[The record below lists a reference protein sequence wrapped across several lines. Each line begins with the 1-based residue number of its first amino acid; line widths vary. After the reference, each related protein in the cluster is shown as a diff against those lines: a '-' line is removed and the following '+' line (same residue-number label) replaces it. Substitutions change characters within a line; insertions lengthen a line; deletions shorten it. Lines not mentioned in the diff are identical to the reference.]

1 MLPSG
6 VLRRLLFSC
15 LFGSC
20 FRSFFRGL
28 LLRDALG
35 SLCGLAPE
43 LRKKVG
49 KTDLYI
55 EDLKIETGMIH
66 GLVGPNGCGKTT
78 LLKLIMGITAPDSGS
93 IDYEGLKPSDI
104 TMMSQRPYLMHA
116 NVYDNIVYPLKIRG
130 EKIDVTKIDELLDR
144 AGILEI
150 KDQYAGSLSSG
161 ERQKLSFL
169 RAIVF
174 RPKMIL
180 MDETLSNLD
189 ADSEKL
195 FREMMLERHR
205 EDGSTWL
212 IVSHQWD
219 GMNELFDKV
228 HHMER
233 GRIVK

>member
-1 MLPSG
+1 M
-6 VLRRLLFSC
+6 RLT
-15 LFGSC
+15 
-20 FRSFFRGL
+20 
-28 LLRDALG
+28 
-35 SLCGLAPE
+35 E

-55 EDLKIETGMIH
+55 EDLKIESGMIH

-78 LLKLIMGITAPDSGS
+78 LLKLIMGITEPDSGTV
-93 IDYEGLKPSDI
+93 DLEGLEPTDI

-130 EKIDVTKIDELLDR
+130 EKIDVKKIDELLERVGLLD
-144 AGILEI
+144 I

-174 RPKMIL
+174 KPKMIL

-189 ADSEKL
+189 QESEAL
-195 FREMMLERHR
+195 FKEMILERHR

-219 GMNELFDKV
+219 EMNDLFDRV
-228 HHMER
+228 HHMEK
-233 GRIVK
+233 GRIVEK

>member
-1 MLPSG
+1 M
-6 VLRRLLFSC
+6 RIT
-15 LFGSC
+15 
-20 FRSFFRGL
+20 
-28 LLRDALG
+28 
-35 SLCGLAPE
+35 E
-43 LRKKVG
+43 LRKKIG

-55 EDLKIETGMIH
+55 EDLKIESGMIH

-78 LLKLIMGITAPDSGS
+78 LLKLIMGITEPDSGS

-104 TMMSQRPYLMHA
+104 TMMSQRPYLLHA

-130 EKIDVTKIDELLDR
+130 ERPDETMIDELLNR

-161 ERQKLSFL
+161 ERQKLSFI

-189 ADSEKL
+189 ADSERL
-195 FREMMLERHR
+195 FREMVMERHR

-219 GMNELFDKV
+219 EMNELFDKV
-228 HHMER
+228 HHMEK
-233 GRIVK
+233 GRIVE

>member
-1 MLPSG
+1 MPE
-6 VLRRLLFSC
+6 
-15 LFGSC
+15 
-20 FRSFFRGL
+20 RSRSAM
-28 LLRDALG
+28 RIT
-35 SLCGLAPE
+35 E

-55 EDLKIETGMIH
+55 EDLKIESGMIH

-78 LLKLIMGITAPDSGS
+78 LLKLIMGITEPDSGTV
-93 IDYEGLKPSDI
+93 DLEGLEPTDI

-130 EKIDVTKIDELLDR
+130 QQIDAKKIDELLERVGLLD
-144 AGILEI
+144 I

-174 RPKMIL
+174 KPKMIL
-180 MDETLSNLD
+180 MDETMSNLD
-189 ADSEKL
+189 QESEAL
-195 FREMMLERHR
+195 FKEMILERHR

-219 GMNELFDKV
+219 EMNDLFDRV
-228 HHMER
+228 HHMEK
-233 GRIVK
+233 GRIVEK

>member
-1 MLPSG
+1 MSE
-6 VLRRLLFSC
+6 
-15 LFGSC
+15 
-20 FRSFFRGL
+20 RSRSAM
-28 LLRDALG
+28 RIT
-35 SLCGLAPE
+35 E
-43 LRKKVG
+43 LRKKIG

-55 EDLKIETGMIH
+55 EDLKIESGMIH

-78 LLKLIMGITAPDSGS
+78 LLKLIMGIVEPDSGNV
-93 IDYEGLKPSDI
+93 DYEGLNPSDI

-130 EKIDVTKIDELLDR
+130 VKIDTAEIDRLLGR
-144 AGILEI
+144 AGLLEI

-161 ERQKLSFL
+161 ERQKLSFI

-189 ADSEKL
+189 SESEKL
-195 FREMMLERHR
+195 FREMVIERHR

-219 GMNELFDKV
+219 EMNELFDKV
-228 HHMER
+228 HHMEK
-233 GRIVK
+233 GRLVR

>member
-1 MLPSG
+1 M
-6 VLRRLLFSC
+6 RIT
-15 LFGSC
+15 
-20 FRSFFRGL
+20 
-28 LLRDALG
+28 
-35 SLCGLAPE
+35 E
-43 LRKKVG
+43 LRKKIG

-55 EDLKIETGMIH
+55 EDLSIESGLIH

-78 LLKLIMGITAPDSGS
+78 LLKLIMGITEPDSGY
-93 IDYEGLKPSDI
+93 IDYEGLKASDI

-130 EKIDVTKIDELLDR
+130 IKIDNSEIDALMERTGLLQ
-144 AGILEI
+144 L

-169 RAIVF
+169 RAMVF

-180 MDETLSNLD
+180 MDETLSNID
-189 ADSEKL
+189 QDSEKL
-195 FREMMLERHR
+195 FKEMIIERHK

-219 GMNELFDKV
+219 ALNELFDKV
-228 HHMER
+228 HHMDK
-233 GRIVK
+233 GRII

>member
-1 MLPSG
+1 M
-6 VLRRLLFSC
+6 RIT
-15 LFGSC
+15 
-20 FRSFFRGL
+20 
-28 LLRDALG
+28 
-35 SLCGLAPE
+35 E
-43 LRKKVG
+43 LRKTVG

-55 EDLKIETGMIH
+55 DDLKIESGRIH

-78 LLKLIMGITAPDSGS
+78 LLKLIMGTVEPDWGS
-93 IDYEGLKPSDI
+93 IDFEGLKPSDI
-104 TMMSQRPYLMHA
+104 TMMSQRPYLMHK
-116 NVYDNIVYPLKIRG
+116 NVYDNIIYPLKIRG
-130 EKIDVTKIDELLDR
+130 AKIDEKEINGLLER
-144 AGILEI
+144 AGLLEI

-189 ADSEKL
+189 ADSGKL
-195 FREMMLERHR
+195 FREMILERHK

-219 GMNELFDKV
+219 EMNDLFDEV
-228 HHMER
+228 HHMEK

>member
-1 MLPSG
+1 M
-6 VLRRLLFSC
+6 RIT
-15 LFGSC
+15 
-20 FRSFFRGL
+20 
-28 LLRDALG
+28 
-35 SLCGLAPE
+35 E
-43 LRKKVG
+43 LRKKIG

-55 EDLKIETGMIH
+55 EDLKIESGMIH

-78 LLKLIMGITAPDSGS
+78 LLKLIMGITEPDSGS

-130 EKIDVTKIDELLDR
+130 ERPDETMIDELLNR

-161 ERQKLSFL
+161 ERQKLSFI

-189 ADSEKL
+189 ADSERL
-195 FREMMLERHR
+195 FREMVMERHR
-205 EDGSTWL
+205 DDGSTWL

-219 GMNELFDKV
+219 EMNELFDKV
-228 HHMER
+228 HHMEK
-233 GRIVK
+233 GRIVE

>member
-1 MLPSG
+1 M
-6 VLRRLLFSC
+6 RIT
-15 LFGSC
+15 
-20 FRSFFRGL
+20 
-28 LLRDALG
+28 
-35 SLCGLAPE
+35 E

-55 EDLKIETGMIH
+55 EDLKIESGMIH
-66 GLVGPNGCGKTT
+66 GLVGPIGCGKTM

-93 IDYEGLKPSDI
+93 IDYEGLKPSDV

-116 NVYDNIVYPLKIRG
+116 SVYDNIVYPLKIRG
-130 EKIDVTKIDELLDR
+130 EKTDEAKINELLER

-150 KDQYAGSLSSG
+150 RDQYAGSLSSG

-189 ADSEKL
+189 SDSEKL
-195 FREMMLERHR
+195 FREIVLERHR

-219 GMNELFDKV
+219 EMNELFDKV
-228 HHMER
+228 HHMEK

>member
-1 MLPSG
+1 MSERSRSG
-6 VLRRLLFSC
+6 MRIT
-15 LFGSC
+15 
-20 FRSFFRGL
+20 
-28 LLRDALG
+28 
-35 SLCGLAPE
+35 E
-43 LRKKVG
+43 LRKKIG

-55 EDLKIETGMIH
+55 DDLKMESGMIH

-78 LLKLIMGITAPDSGS
+78 LLKLIIGITEPDSGT
-93 IDYEGLKPSDI
+93 IDLEGLEPSDI
-104 TMMSQRPYLMHA
+104 TMMSQRPYLMHKS
-116 NVYDNIVYPLKIRG
+116 VYENIIYPLRIRG
-130 EKIDVTKIDELLDR
+130 KKINEAEIDELLVQ
-144 AGILEI
+144 AGLLDI

-161 ERQKLSFL
+161 ERQKLSFI

-189 ADSEKL
+189 VDSEKL
-195 FREMMLERHR
+195 FREMVSERHK

-219 GMNELFDKV
+219 EMNELFDKV
-228 HHMER
+228 HHMEK

>member
-1 MLPSG
+1 M
-6 VLRRLLFSC
+6 RIT
-15 LFGSC
+15 
-20 FRSFFRGL
+20 
-28 LLRDALG
+28 
-35 SLCGLAPE
+35 E
-43 LRKKVG
+43 LRKKIG

-55 EDLKIETGMIH
+55 DDLKIESGLIH

-78 LLKLIMGITAPDSGS
+78 LLKLIMGITEPDSGH

-116 NVYDNIVYPLKIRG
+116 NVYDNIIYPLKIRG
-130 EKIDVTKIDELLDR
+130 MKIDLNEIDGLMESTGLLQIR
-144 AGILEI
+144 
-150 KDQYAGSLSSG
+150 DQYAGSLSSG

-169 RAIVF
+169 RAMVF

-189 ADSEKL
+189 QDSEKL
-195 FREMMLERHR
+195 FKEMIIERHK

-219 GMNELFDKV
+219 GMNELFDSV
-228 HHMER
+228 HHMEK
-233 GRIVK
+233 GRIV

>member
-1 MLPSG
+1 M
-6 VLRRLLFSC
+6 RIT
-15 LFGSC
+15 
-20 FRSFFRGL
+20 
-28 LLRDALG
+28 
-35 SLCGLAPE
+35 E

-55 EDLKIETGMIH
+55 EDLKIESGMIH

-78 LLKLIMGITAPDSGS
+78 LLKVIMGITEPDSGS

-130 EKIDVTKIDELLDR
+130 VKPDEAKIDELLERTGLLD
-144 AGILEI
+144 I

-161 ERQKLSFL
+161 ERQKLSFI

-195 FREMMLERHR
+195 FREMVMERHR

-219 GMNELFDKV
+219 EMNELFDKV
-228 HHMER
+228 HHMEK
-233 GRIVK
+233 GRIVR

>member
-1 MLPSG
+1 M
-6 VLRRLLFSC
+6 RIT
-15 LFGSC
+15 
-20 FRSFFRGL
+20 
-28 LLRDALG
+28 
-35 SLCGLAPE
+35 E

-55 EDLKIETGMIH
+55 EDLKIESGMIH

-78 LLKLIMGITAPDSGS
+78 LLKLIMGITEPDSGTV
-93 IDYEGLKPSDI
+93 DLEGLEPTDI

-130 EKIDVTKIDELLDR
+130 EKIDVKKIDELLERVGLLD
-144 AGILEI
+144 I

-174 RPKMIL
+174 KPKMIL

-189 ADSEKL
+189 QESEAL
-195 FREMMLERHR
+195 FKEMILERHR

-219 GMNELFDKV
+219 EMNDLFDRV
-228 HHMER
+228 HHMEK
-233 GRIVK
+233 GRIVEK

>member
-1 MLPSG
+1 M
-6 VLRRLLFSC
+6 RIT
-15 LFGSC
+15 
-20 FRSFFRGL
+20 
-28 LLRDALG
+28 
-35 SLCGLAPE
+35 E
-43 LRKKVG
+43 LRKKIG

-55 EDLKIETGMIH
+55 EDLTIESGLIH

-78 LLKLIMGITAPDSGS
+78 LLKLIMGITAPDSGC

-104 TMMSQRPYLMHA
+104 TMMSQRPYLMHK
-116 NVYDNIVYPLKIRG
+116 NVYENIIYPLKLRG
-130 EKIDVTKIDELLDR
+130 AKIDEKEINGLLDR
-144 AGILEI
+144 AGLLEI

-189 ADSEKL
+189 PDSEKL
-195 FREMMLERHR
+195 FREMILERHR

-219 GMNELFDKV
+219 EMNELFDKV
-228 HHMER
+228 HHMEK
-233 GRIVK
+233 GRIV

>member
-1 MLPSG
+1 M
-6 VLRRLLFSC
+6 RIT
-15 LFGSC
+15 
-20 FRSFFRGL
+20 
-28 LLRDALG
+28 
-35 SLCGLAPE
+35 E
-43 LRKKVG
+43 LWKTIG

-55 EDLKIETGMIH
+55 EDLKIESGMIH

-78 LLKLIMGITAPDSGS
+78 LLKLIMGITEPDSGS
-93 IDYEGLKPSDI
+93 IDLEGLGPTDI

-130 EKIDVTKIDELLDR
+130 EQIDVKKIDELLERVGLLD
-144 AGILEI
+144 I

-174 RPKMIL
+174 KPKMIL

-189 ADSEKL
+189 QDSETL
-195 FREMMLERHR
+195 FKEMILERHR

-219 GMNELFDKV
+219 EMNDLFDKV
-228 HHMER
+228 HHMEK
-233 GRIVK
+233 GRIVKK

>member
-1 MLPSG
+1 M
-6 VLRRLLFSC
+6 RIT
-15 LFGSC
+15 
-20 FRSFFRGL
+20 
-28 LLRDALG
+28 
-35 SLCGLAPE
+35 E

-78 LLKLIMGITAPDSGS
+78 LLKLIMGITAPDYGS

-205 EDGSTWL
+205 EDGSSWL

>member
-1 MLPSG
+1 M
-6 VLRRLLFSC
+6 RIT
-15 LFGSC
+15 
-20 FRSFFRGL
+20 
-28 LLRDALG
+28 
-35 SLCGLAPE
+35 E
-43 LRKKVG
+43 LRKKIG

-55 EDLKIETGMIH
+55 EDLEIESGMIH

-78 LLKLIMGITAPDSGS
+78 LLKLIMGITEPDSGS
-93 IDYEGLKPSDI
+93 IDYGALGPQDI

-116 NVYDNIVYPLKIRG
+116 SVYENIVYPLKIRG
-130 EKIDVTKIDELLDR
+130 ERIDEAMIDGLLER
-144 AGILEI
+144 TGLLEI

-174 RPKMIL
+174 KPKMVL

-189 ADSEKL
+189 ADSGKL
-195 FREMMLERHR
+195 FREMLLERHR

-219 GMNELFDKV
+219 AMNDLFDRV
-228 HHMER
+228 HHMEK

>member
-1 MLPSG
+1 M
-6 VLRRLLFSC
+6 RIT
-15 LFGSC
+15 
-20 FRSFFRGL
+20 
-28 LLRDALG
+28 
-35 SLCGLAPE
+35 E
-43 LRKKVG
+43 LRKRVG
-49 KTDLYI
+49 KTDLYV
-55 EDLKIETGMIH
+55 EDLKIESGMIH

-93 IDYEGLKPSDI
+93 IDYEGLRPSDI

-116 NVYDNIVYPLKIRG
+116 SVYDNIVYPLKIRG
-130 EKIDVTKIDELLDR
+130 EKIDAAKIDELLER

-150 KDQYAGSLSSG
+150 RDQYAGSLSSG

-189 ADSEKL
+189 ADSEKV
-195 FREMMLERHR
+195 FREMVMERHR

-219 GMNELFDKV
+219 EMNELFDKV
-228 HHMER
+228 HHMEK

>member
-1 MLPSG
+1 M
-6 VLRRLLFSC
+6 RIT
-15 LFGSC
+15 
-20 FRSFFRGL
+20 
-28 LLRDALG
+28 
-35 SLCGLAPE
+35 E

-55 EDLKIETGMIH
+55 EDLKIESGMIH

-78 LLKLIMGITAPDSGS
+78 LLKVIMGITEPDSGS

-130 EKIDVTKIDELLDR
+130 EKIDKAKIDKLLDR
-144 AGILEI
+144 AGILGI

-195 FREMMLERHR
+195 FREMVLERHR

-219 GMNELFDKV
+219 EMNELFDKV
-228 HHMER
+228 HHMEK

>member
-1 MLPSG
+1 M
-6 VLRRLLFSC
+6 RIT
-15 LFGSC
+15 
-20 FRSFFRGL
+20 
-28 LLRDALG
+28 
-35 SLCGLAPE
+35 E
-43 LRKKVG
+43 LRKEIG

-55 EDLKIETGMIH
+55 DDLKIENGLIH

-78 LLKLIMGITAPDSGS
+78 LLKLIMGIMEADSGS
-93 IDYEGLKPSDI
+93 IDYEGLKPADI

-130 EKIDVTKIDELLDR
+130 MKIDKYEIDGLMERTGLLQ
-144 AGILEI
+144 I

-174 RPKMIL
+174 RPKLIL

-189 ADSEKL
+189 PDSGKL
-195 FREMMLERHR
+195 FKEMIVERR
-205 EDGSTWL
+205 DEDGSAWL

-228 HHMER
+228 HHMEK
-233 GRIVK
+233 GRIV